1 MNKERR
7 RALNEQI
14 DILEGVISE
23 IEFIRGDEESS
34 FDSLPESFQDG
45 ERGDQM
51 QDCMTSIEDAE
62 DNLNDA
68 IENARNAIDE
78 GNNDKIKICLDFV
91 IQSVK
96 DSIDNL
102 NEAID
107 R

>member
-1 MNKERR
+1 MNKQRR
-7 RALNEQI
+7 AALNEQI
-14 DILEGVISE
+14 DILESVINE
-23 IEFIRGDEESS
+23 IESIKSDEECS
-34 FDSLPESFQDG
+34 FDSLPESFQYG

-51 QDCMTSIEDAE
+51 QDCITSMEDAE

-68 IENARNAIDE
+68 IENAREALEKGDNK
-78 GNNDKIKICLDFV
+78 KIRECLDIV
-91 IQSVK
+91 IQSIK